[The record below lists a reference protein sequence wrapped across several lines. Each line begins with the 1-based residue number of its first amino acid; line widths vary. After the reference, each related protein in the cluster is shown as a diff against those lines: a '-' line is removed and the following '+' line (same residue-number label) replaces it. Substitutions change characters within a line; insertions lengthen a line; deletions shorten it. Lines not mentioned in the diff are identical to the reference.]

1 MSVLATH
8 AMGRPVLFA
17 SLALAGFLVAGRAET
32 LPAEN
37 RAATFTEWQILDA
50 KAGHVVGF
58 VDFMASLLTM
68 DVIYIGEEHSHR
80 SQYKAGRRMLQ
91 ALVGRTPHPAPG
103 LAMFGW
109 GGQAGMDDSSK

>member
-50 KAGHVVGF
+50 KSGHVVGLEGL
-58 VDFMASLLTM
+58 MASLLTM
-68 DVIYIGEEHSHR
+68 DVICIGAAHIHR
-80 SQYKAGRRMLQ
+80 SHSEAPLGILQ
-91 ALVGRTPHPAPG
+91 ALVERNRKPALGPEV
-103 LAMFGW
+103 FGW
-109 GGQAGMDDSSK
+109 GRQGGRGHSL

>member
-50 KAGHVVGF
+50 KAGHLVGF
-58 VDFMASLLTM
+58 EDFIASPLTM
-68 DVIYIGEEHSHR
+68 DVIYIGEAHSHLSHIHTPLR
-80 SQYKAGRRMLQ
+80 ILQ
-91 ALVGRTPHPAPG
+91 ALVPRNRHPPLG
-103 LAMFGW
+103 PRMFVW
-109 GGQAGMDDSSK
+109 HRHAR

>member
-37 RAATFTEWQILDA
+37 CAATLTEWQILDA
-50 KAGHVVGF
+50 KAGHVVGIE
-58 VDFMASLLTM
+58 DFMASLLTM
-68 DVIYIGEEHSHR
+68 DASYLTEEHSHSSHVEAAPR
-80 SQYKAGRRMLQ
+80 IPQ
-91 ALVGRTPHPAPG
+91 ARADPNRQPA
-103 LAMFGW
+103 LALEMFGW
-109 GGQAGMDDSSK
+109 ERQAGLA